1 MPSAG
6 AGLSDTPTSGNASD
20 ETLTDSDLI
29 TVARDSAL
37 LVHNGEYE
45 YCALALLPLSHLAAI
60 NSFAFY

>member
-1 MPSAG
+1 MPGSG

-37 LVHNGEYE
+37 LVHNGK
-45 YCALALLPLSHLAAI
+45 HLYKYI
-60 NSFAFY
+60 YIYIYIYIYS

>member
-1 MPSAG
+1 MPGSG

-37 LVHNGEYE
+37 LVHNGK
-45 YCALALLPLSHLAAI
+45 CK
-60 NSFAFY
+60 FAESICQIET